1 MSADIKLS
9 KTQMPK
15 VIQSGRSSGSLLSKL
30 AGMLMKLVVPPAKC
44 ILAPLAPLTISAG
57 IQTYMVLEQQL

>member
-1 MSADIKLS
+1 
-9 KTQMPK
+9 MPK
-15 VIQSGRSSGSLLSKL
+15 VIQSGRFSGSLLSKL

-44 ILAPLAPLTISAG
+44 ILPPLAPLTISAG